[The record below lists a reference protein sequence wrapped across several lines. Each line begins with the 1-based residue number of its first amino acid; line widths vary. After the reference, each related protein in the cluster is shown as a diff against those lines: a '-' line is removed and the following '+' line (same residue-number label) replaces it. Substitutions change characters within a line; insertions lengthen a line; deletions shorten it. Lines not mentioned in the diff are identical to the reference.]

1 MLAKEII
8 NNDFVPLHP
17 MSPVSA
23 ALAKMDAWQTSSVPV
38 VEPITNKLI
47 GHILF
52 EDVADRIDESSPV
65 SDLDI
70 RTPIYTL
77 ENQHIFEVARQMLQH
92 EVRILSV
99 IDYSETYLGVIEK
112 KNVLEALT
120 NMLNVTVDG
129 SVITVQMAKSDFTLS
144 ELIHLIETEEARI
157 LGLTVEP
164 SKDLA
169 TFLEVSIKVNSQETS
184 AITSSLRRHGYL
196 VTTSNRAD
204 LVQIDLSTR
213 ADELMRYL
221 DV

>member
-1 MLAKEII
+1 MLANEIL
-8 NNDFVPLHP
+8 NNKFVPLQP
-17 MSPVSA
+17 TSPVSA

-38 VEPITNKLI
+38 IEPITNKLL

-52 EDVADRIDESSPV
+52 DDVADKVDESSPV
-65 SDLDI
+65 SELDI

-92 EVRILSV
+92 EVRMLSV
-99 IDYSETYLGVIEK
+99 IDHTETYLGVIEK

-129 SVITVQMAKSDFTLS
+129 SVITVRMAKSDFTLS
-144 ELIHLIETEEARI
+144 ELVHLIETEESRI

-164 SKDLA
+164 SKELDA
-169 TFLEVSIKVNSQETS
+169 FLEVSIKVNSQETS

>member
-1 MLAKEII
+1 VLAKEIL
-8 NNDFVPLHP
+8 NNDFVPLQP
-17 MSPVSA
+17 SSPVSA

-38 VEPITNKLI
+38 VEPITNRLV

-52 EDVADRIDESSPV
+52 DDIADKVDESIPV

-70 RTPIYTL
+70 RAPIYTL
-77 ENQHIFEVARQMLQH
+77 ENQHVFEVARQMLQH
-92 EVRILSV
+92 EVRILAV
-99 IDYSETYLGVIEK
+99 MDHSEAYLGIIEK

-129 SVITVQMAKSDFTLS
+129 SVITVQMAKADFMLS
-144 ELIHLIETEEARI
+144 ELVHLIETEESRI

-164 SKDLA
+164 SQDLD
-169 TFLEVSIKVNSQETS
+169 TLLEVSIKINSRETS

-204 LVQIDLSTR
+204 LIQIDLSSK

>member
-1 MLAKEII
+1 MLAKEIL
-8 NNDFVPLHP
+8 NNDFVPLQP
-17 MSPVSA
+17 TSPVSA

-38 VEPITNKLI
+38 VEPITNKLV

-52 EDVADRIDESSPV
+52 DDVADLVDESSPV
-65 SDLDI
+65 SDLNI

-99 IDYSETYLGVIEK
+99 IDHSETYLGVIEK

-129 SVITVQMAKSDFTLS
+129 SVITIQMAKSDFTLS
-144 ELIHLIETEEARI
+144 ELVHLIETEESRI

-164 SKDLA
+164 SKELDA
-169 TFLEVSIKVNSQETS
+169 FLEVSIKVNSQETS

-196 VTTSNRAD
+196 VTTSNRVD

>member
-1 MLAKEII
+1 MLAKEIL
-8 NNDFVPLHP
+8 NNDFIPLQP
-17 MSPVSA
+17 TSPVSA
-23 ALAKMDAWQTSSVPV
+23 ALAKMDAWQTSSIPV
-38 VEPITNKLI
+38 VEPITKKLV

-52 EDVADRIDESSPV
+52 EDVADKVDESSPV

-99 IDYSETYLGVIEK
+99 IDYSEAYLGVIEK

-144 ELIHLIETEEARI
+144 ELVHLIETEESRI

-164 SKDLA
+164 SKDLD

>member
-1 MLAKEII
+1 MLAKEIL
-8 NNDFVPLHP
+8 NNEFVPLHP
-17 MSPVSA
+17 TSPVSA
-23 ALAKMDAWQTSSVPV
+23 ALAKMDAWQTSSVPI
-38 VEPITNKLI
+38 VEPITNRLV

-52 EDVADRIDESSPV
+52 DDIADRADESGPISA
-65 SDLDI
+65 LDI
-70 RTPIYTL
+70 KSPIYTL

-99 IDYSETYLGVIEK
+99 IDHSEKYVGIIEK

-129 SVITVQMAKSDFTLS
+129 SVITVRMAKSDFTLS
-144 ELIHLIETEEARI
+144 ELVHLIETEESRI

-164 SKDLA
+164 SKEMD
-169 TFLEVSIKVNSQETS
+169 TFLEVSIKVNTQETS

-196 VTTSNRAD
+196 VTTSNRSD

>member
-38 VEPITNKLI
+38 VELITNKLV

-52 EDVADRIDESSPV
+52 EDVADRIDEASPV

-144 ELIHLIETEEARI
+144 ELVHLIETEESRI